1 MVENRL
7 VHGARHHLCT
17 LDNVII
23 IRESWLNKN
32 WYL

>member
-7 VHGARHHLCT
+7 VHGARFHLCT
-17 LDNVII
+17 LDKNSLK
-23 IRESWLNKN
+23 RESWHNKN